1 MSVWRKRWFWEKN
14 NGVLTF
20 TIGSN
25 ERSEGGEG
33 GGLLRERGGYLK
45 GLVVERKGRGR

>member
-1 MSVWRKRWFWEKN
+1 MCGERDGFGRRIMESSLLQSVLMKGARGR
-14 NGVLTF
+14 
-20 TIGSN
+20 
-25 ERSEGGEG
+25 EG